1 LPVVDS
7 LIPDYEDAVRS
18 IGVAGR
24 AGYDETAARAEE
36 LLDNLEWGLDQS
48 VWDLYGIRGQP
59 VSLLITGNDV
69 VVDQWFGALDEAE
82 IRAKLDQLVAYGV

>member
-1 LPVVDS
+1 MPVVDS

-24 AGYDETAARAEE
+24 SGYDETAARAEE